1 MKLTKPEIVFI
12 TLFMSLALAT
22 LIAIIWFIDTT
33 PNCWDKYQNEETA
46 IMHCEGIHE

>member
-12 TLFMSLALAT
+12 SFFMTLAITVLL
-22 LIAIIWFIDTT
+22 AIIWFIDTS
-33 PNCWDKYQNEETA
+33 PNCWDKYQDEQTA